1 LALLVETA
9 SFVGMAGS
17 NSLWLLYPSAAA
29 FGFAYG
35 GGVVVFPPLVADLFG
50 RAHAGSIV
58 GRIFA
63 TAGTMAAIGP
73 YAAQMLHDALGNYR
87 WPFLLSGMANALA
100 FLLAMGLPRQAGST

>member
-1 LALLVETA
+1 
-9 SFVGMAGS
+9 MAFS

-29 FGFAYG
+29 FGFSYG

-50 RAHAGSIV
+50 RAHAGVIV

-73 YAAQMLHDALGNYR
+73 YAAQLLHDALGDYR
-87 WPFLLSGMANALA
+87 WA
-100 FLLAMGLPRQAGST
+100 FLFSGLANGCALLIATRLPHLDKHQ